1 MAKGQQRSN
10 REPKKPKKEK
20 PKNNVPATRASGA
33 GTPGMHPKG
42 EGQKR

>member
-20 PKNNVPATRASGA
+20 PKSPAAGKPGSGLGIKKQPSPSA
-33 GTPGMHPKG
+33 GNK
-42 EGQKR
+42 